1 MVRVGVR
8 ERGRVRVRVRVRVEV
23 QYPIIA
29 WACCFRPDSAGR
41 RPLCSSFV
49 HLYLMQP
56 GTAFW
61 GRSPISLSNTSFAL
75 ALLLMISSPC
85 GKGEGWGWG

>member
-8 ERGRVRVRVRVRVEV
+8 ERVRVRVRVEV
-23 QYPIIA
+23 KYPIIA

-85 GKGEGWGWG
+85 GQG

>member
-1 MVRVGVR
+1 MLGVGVGSVRVGVR
-8 ERGRVRVRVRVRVEV
+8 ERVRVRVRVEV
-23 QYPIIA
+23 KYPIIA

-85 GKGEGWGWG
+85 GKG

>member
-8 ERGRVRVRVRVRVEV
+8 ERVRVRVRVKVRVEV

-29 WACCFRPDSAGR
+29 WVCCFRPDSAGR
-41 RPLCSSFV
+41 PPLRSSFV
-49 HLYLMQP
+49 DSYLLQP

-61 GRSPISLSNTSFAL
+61 GRGPISLSNTSFAL
-75 ALLLMISSPC
+75 ALLLMSCSPC
-85 GKGEGWGWG
+85 GKG